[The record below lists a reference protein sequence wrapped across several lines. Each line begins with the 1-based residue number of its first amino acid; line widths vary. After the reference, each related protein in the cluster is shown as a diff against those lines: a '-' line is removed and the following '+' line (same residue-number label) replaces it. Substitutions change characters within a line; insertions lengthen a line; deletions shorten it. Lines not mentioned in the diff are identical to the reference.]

1 MSAETPDLLHLSIRR
16 SAKVVEHRHWRITR
30 PPPSLALALQANVA
44 RAFGPAYDRI
54 ATAVL
59 RMMEGE
65 AAREDAAAEARATG
79 GESLALDTFRR
90 AATGAALCDPG
101 EPLERAAARLR
112 ACVSYAVGAAGGRMD
127 AASVA
132 GEFADAGANGGGG
145 GEVGGAGD
153 GGGGD
158 RGDDGPTPAGEA
170 SWLRAGL
177 VHVVL
182 YHSRLEWGGAG
193 PRFDEDVAAR
203 DKAAEALTS
212 SLSQGPVAFARA
224 LDGVLASA
232 EELRLLFAWA
242 VLHLLRPF

>member
-16 SAKVVEHRHWRITR
+16 SARVIEHRHWRITR

-132 GEFADAGANGGGG
+132 GEFADSGAGGGSYGGGMGDGASDGGGG
-145 GEVGGAGD
+145 G
-153 GGGGD
+153 
-158 RGDDGPTPAGEA
+158 DDPTPAGEVA
-170 SWLRAGL
+170 WLRAGL

-193 PRFDEDVAAR
+193 PQFDEDVAAR